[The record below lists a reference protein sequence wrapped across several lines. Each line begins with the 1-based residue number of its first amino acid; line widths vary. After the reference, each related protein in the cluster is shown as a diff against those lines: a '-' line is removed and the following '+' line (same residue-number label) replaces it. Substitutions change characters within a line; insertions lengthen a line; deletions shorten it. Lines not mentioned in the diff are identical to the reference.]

1 MKTKIVGLAFAN
13 WRNLLTRADEFLD
26 SENHSEIEQMAN
38 LSNSLEIAMNSG
50 DVKGTVKVKERLL
63 RIATNLLPHLRN
75 QELREELTK
84 QAAFL
89 WRLITQLKSG
99 EANISHVEDYL
110 QELMKG
116 YAMAF
121 PSTENIQ

>member
-1 MKTKIVGLAFAN
+1 M
-13 WRNLLTRADEFLD
+13 
-26 SENHSEIEQMAN
+26 
-38 LSNSLEIAMNSG
+38 AMNSG
-50 DVKGTVKVKERLL
+50 DIKDTVKVKERLL

-89 WRLITQLKSG
+89 WKLITQLKSG
-99 EANISHVEDYL
+99 EDSISHVEDYL

-121 PSTENIQ
+121 PTTAKIQ